1 MFLCCNLANPHPRP
15 HPSRHQ
21 DLELTGHA
29 CLQEKRARE
38 EMLQKQSVRE
48 QIWKEESHNK
58 VPVYELGLVCLA
70 CRLPVQQQP
79 VLHVSRFLATG
90 RAWHSTAQ
98 HGTSWHSMSW
108 HSTAWHSVAQHGTAW
123 HSMIQHGIAWHSVA
137 QHGIA
142 WPNMAHEGT
151 VLHIM
156 ARWNYG
162 ATQATISMKH
172 HHFFC
177 CAVSLLCCQ
186 LAVLSACC
194 AVSLLCC

>member
-1 MFLCCNLANPHPRP
+1 M
-15 HPSRHQ
+15 
-21 DLELTGHA
+21 
-29 CLQEKRARE
+29 
-38 EMLQKQSVRE
+38 
-48 QIWKEESHNK
+48 
-58 VPVYELGLVCLA
+58 LA
-70 CRLPVQQQP
+70 CR
-79 VLHVSRFLATG
+79 RRG
-90 RAWHSTAQ
+90 RARRCCRSKAYESRYGENKVIARCQSMNLVLSAWLVGCLYNNSLFCVYHGSWPQAELGTAQ
-98 HGTSWHSMSW
+98 LSMVHHGTACHGIAQ
-108 HSTAWHSVAQHGTAW
+108 HDIAWHSVAQRGTAW